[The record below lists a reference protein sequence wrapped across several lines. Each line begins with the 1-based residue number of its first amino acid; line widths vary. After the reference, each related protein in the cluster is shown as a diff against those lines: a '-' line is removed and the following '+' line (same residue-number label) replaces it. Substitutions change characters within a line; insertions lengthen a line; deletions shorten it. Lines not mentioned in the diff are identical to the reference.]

1 MKECLHSDMNDPYE
15 GIVNSNEV
23 KRHRF
28 LSSSTPVIFEQ
39 PNANDSILQSPI
51 KTEDTD
57 SGMYLTS

>member
-1 MKECLHSDMNDPYE
+1 MKECPHSDMTDPHE
-15 GIVNSNEV
+15 GIGNSNEI

-57 SGMYLTS
+57 SGI